1 MANSLTYYLGISVA
15 LIFLIFI
22 VNYSMG
28 QIATDEGI
36 TNPNTFFNY
45 DNSHIKDFDKGNFT
59 IDERITNNLPT
70 GAETSDV
77 TEDGGNI
84 FTDTFKT
91 IKNWLLDLP
100 GVRTIIKPLT
110 VVPNFLKNIFPGDF
124 AVFAFAIGY
133 LWQASVI
140 VALVFWLKGGSN

>member
-1 MANSLTYYLGISVA
+1 MANSLTLYLGISVA

-22 VNYSMG
+22 VDYSMG
-28 QIATDEGI
+28 QIAEEEGLD
-36 TNPNTFFNY
+36 NSKVFFNY
-45 DNSHIKDFDKGNFT
+45 DDSHIKDFDKGNYT

-70 GAETSDV
+70 GAETADV

-140 VALVFWLKGGSN
+140 ASLVMWLKGGAN